1 MQDGI
6 EVRGAVAGGRA
17 EVLTDE
23 ALGFVA
29 SLQREFGRRREELL
43 AARVERQAQ
52 IDGGELPLF
61 AEETRSVREDDAWRV
76 APLAP
81 GLEDRRVEIT
91 GPVERKMMINALNC
105 GAKVF
110 MADFEDANSPTW
122 DNCVDGQVNVKD
134 GVRRALSLDQNGKA
148 YRLNEEIAT
157 LVIRPRGWH
166 LPEKHLLVDGE
177 PVSASLFDFG

>member
-43 AARVERQAQ
+43 AARIERQAQ

-61 AEETRSVREDDAWRV
+61 AESTRSVREDPSWRV

-91 GPVERKMMINALNC
+91 GPVDRKMMINALNS

-110 MADFEDANSPTW
+110 MADFEDSNVPTW
-122 DNCVDGQVNVKD
+122 ENVLQGQVNLRDAVD
-134 GVRRALSLDQNGKA
+134 GTIRHDDPVTGRQYALADQV
-148 YRLNEEIAT
+148 AT
-157 LVIRPRGWH
+157 LMVRPRGWH
-166 LPEKHLLVDGE
+166 LDEG
-177 PVSASLFDFG
+177 